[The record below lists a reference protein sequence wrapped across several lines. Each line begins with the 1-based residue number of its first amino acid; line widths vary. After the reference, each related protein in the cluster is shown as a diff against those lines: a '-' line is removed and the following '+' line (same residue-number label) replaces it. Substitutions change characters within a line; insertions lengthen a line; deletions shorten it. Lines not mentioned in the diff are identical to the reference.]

1 MKETIIP
8 QNQTVRREAKVTNI
22 SRQWLRIP
30 VGSMNMWR
38 EAGQN

>member
-1 MKETIIP
+1 MNEPIIP
-8 QNQTVRREAKVTNI
+8 QNQTVRKEATVTNI
-22 SRQWLRIP
+22 SRQWLRIQ